1 MTGFPKTRMRLKRTH
16 VAKKR
21 RVTKR
26 KTQTH
31 RGGSD
36 RKPMFSLLNRIL
48 DDNKMDKYTD
58 GFEQVTDDQ
67 WETLSKN
74 TNFIGEINQLPVIRM
89 TDKHDTFENLQEFKD
104 YVYHFYMFVDA
115 FALYETD
122 IEKAN
127 ELFHTT
133 IQSTDDHDM
142 VSKLVKTNPIF
153 RNIVVYDIIEKHL

>member
-1 MTGFPKTRMRLKRTH
+1 MTRFPKTRMRLKRTR

-89 TDKHDTFENLQEFKD
+89 TDKHDTFENIQEFKD
-104 YVYHFYMFVDA
+104 YVYNFYMFVDA
-115 FALYETD
+115 FALYESN

-133 IQSTDDHDM
+133 IQSTDDRDM

>member
-1 MTGFPKTRMRLKRTH
+1 MTGFPKTRMRLKLTR

-36 RKPMFSLLNRIL
+36 RKSMFSLLNRIL

-89 TDKHDTFENLQEFKD
+89 IDKHDTFENLQEFKD

-153 RNIVVYDIIEKHL
+153 RNIVVYDIIEKYL